1 MVVVFFSW
9 RSFPT
14 RNFSTPPF
22 RFFRLH
28 SKKSRIQ
35 ARGTS
40 TKHSTALSRRRA
52 PVTCKSITRPNRN
65 TKANPQFFPSSTPAP
80 EAPKAAAS
88 RWRLQSRR
96 TWLGAGSGGT
106 AWTRSSTSFGVTL
119 GRVVDFIQLGSS
131 KLRDTSRWSFCSSR

>member
-1 MVVVFFSW
+1 M
-9 RSFPT
+9 
-14 RNFSTPPF
+14 NGC
-22 RFFRLH
+22 RFFFLAQFSH
-28 SKKSRIQ
+28 PKFFHTAFPFFPSSFKKSRIQ

-65 TKANPQFFPSSTPAP
+65 TKANPQFFPSSTPEAP
-80 EAPKAAAS
+80 EAAAS

-106 AWTRSSTSFGVTL
+106 AWTRSSTSFGATL